1 MSQLLLSTL
10 THLIQ
15 RAGISKDGIEPDIID
30 INK

>member
-1 MSQLLLSTL
+1 MSQLLLSS
-10 THLIQ
+10 HLIQ